1 MAEDS
6 KPASAA
12 SPQPPSL
19 AEAQRAK
26 GIQPEASPAP
36 APSVEKEKPLY
47 ILGPE
52 RLKGAEYERVVYV
65 ANPGEGVTLAD
76 LLRPECWASVTNTLR
91 PWSHIEV
98 RAEDG
103 SYYAELLVTGVDR
116 AWAKVEVLNFKE
128 LTTKDVALT
137 QATRESRYEIKH
149 TPGLQWHIVRK
160 SDRHIVKSDMQL
172 RLQAEDA
179 LREHLK
185 TVPV

>member
-1 MAEDS
+1 MAEDN
-6 KPASAA
+6 KPAAT
-12 SPQPPSL
+12 PQPSSL
-19 AEAQRAK
+19 AEAQVAR
-26 GIQPEASPAP
+26 GINRQPPVPTATATTQERPI
-36 APSVEKEKPLY
+36 Y

-52 RLKGAEYERVVYV
+52 RLKGAEFERLIYV
-65 ANPGEGVTLAD
+65 ANPGEGVTMDD
-76 LLRPECWASVTNTLR
+76 LLKPECWASVTNLLR

-137 QATRESRYEIKH
+137 AATRESRYEIKH
-149 TPGLQWHIVRK
+149 TPGLQWHVIRK
-160 SDRHIVKSDMQL
+160 SDRHIVKDSMQL
-172 RLQAEDA
+172 RMQAEEA

-185 TVPV
+185 TVPA